1 MFSIRAKKRRDGF
14 VLDVEIE
21 VSSPGVVALFG
32 RSGCGKTTLAN
43 IIAGLLPADEAH
55 IAIDGVALEQ
65 NGKSLQAE
73 HRRIGYVFQDARLFP
88 HLDVMG
94 NLRYGERRANRF
106 VPDLQG
112 LRVNP
117 RRDLPRITL
126 DTVAPL
132 LGLEPLL
139 SRRVHQLSG
148 GERQRVA
155 LGRALLSGPRVLIL
169 DEPLASLDAARRE
182 EVLPYLEKLRD
193 ELAIPMIY
201 VSHQFEE
208 VLRLATHVV
217 LMDKGKVLSQ
227 GTLDELSLHPELRAI
242 VGPDAVGAVVH
253 GVVESV
259 DGGTGLASIRV
270 GTNMLRIGLRGAKA
284 GAHVRAQLLARDII
298 LATSRPDNLSVRNI
312 MTGTIARIVPDD
324 EDTDLV
330 YVDVGG
336 ASILSRVTRAAS
348 IALGL
353 RAGLQVWTLVKS
365 VSIRGHAFVEGRPLR
380 SSSPQA

>member
-1 MFSIRAKKRRDGF
+1 MFSIRAKKRRDAF
-14 VLDVEIE
+14 VLDVDIE
-21 VSSPGVVALFG
+21 VLAPGVVALFG
-32 RSGCGKTTLAN
+32 RSGCGKTTLVN
-43 IIAGLLPADEAH
+43 IVAGLLPADEAH
-55 IAIDGVALEQ
+55 IVIDGWALDE
-65 NGKSLQAE
+65 NGKALLAE

-94 NLRYGERRANRF
+94 NLRYGEKRAKS
-106 VPDLQG
+106 LG
-112 LRVNP
+112 LSNLENVKINP
-117 RRDLPRITL
+117 RRDAARITL
-126 DTVAPL
+126 EKIAPL

-139 SRRVHQLSG
+139 TRRVHQLSG

-155 LGRALLSGPRVLIL
+155 LGRALLTNPRLLIL

-217 LMDKGKVLSQ
+217 LMDNGKVLSQ
-227 GTLDELSLHPELRAI
+227 GSLDELSLHPELRAI
-242 VGPDAVGAVVH
+242 VGPEAVGAVVH
-253 GVVESV
+253 GLVESV
-259 DGGTGLASIRV
+259 DGGTGLARIRV
-270 GTNMLRIGLRGAKA
+270 GSNVLQIHLREARA
-284 GAHVRAQLLARDII
+284 GAHIRAQLLARDII

-324 EDTDLV
+324 EDTELV
-330 YVDVGG
+330 YVDIGG

-348 IALGL
+348 VALGL
-353 RAGLQVWTLVKS
+353 RAGLPVWALVKS
-365 VSIRGHAFVEGRPLR
+365 VSIRGHAFVEGPARQ
-380 SSSPQA
+380 SPTV

>member
-1 MFSIRAKKRRDGF
+1 MFRIRAKKRRDGF
-14 VLDVEIE
+14 VLDVDIE
-21 VSSPGVVALFG
+21 VSSPGVVGLFG
-32 RSGCGKTTLAN
+32 RSGCGKTTLSN
-43 IIAGLLPADEAH
+43 IVAGLLPADESH
-55 IAIDGVALEQ
+55 IVIDGVGLEQ
-65 NGKSLQAE
+65 NGKSLRAE

-94 NLRYGERRANRF
+94 NLRYGEKRSRGQWAHKLENLRTHRRED
-106 VPDLQG
+106 V
-112 LRVNP
+112 
-117 RRDLPRITL
+117 PRITL
-126 DTVAPL
+126 DVVAPL
-132 LGLEPLL
+132 LGLEQLL

-155 LGRALLSGPRVLIL
+155 LGRALLTNPRLLIL
-169 DEPLASLDAARRE
+169 DEPLASLDAARRD

-227 GTLDELSLHPELRAI
+227 GSLDELSLHPELRSI

-259 DGGTGLASIRV
+259 DGGTGLANLRV
-270 GTNMLRIGLRGAKA
+270 GTNVLKIRLQEARV
-284 GAHVRAQLLARDII
+284 GAHVRVQLLARDII
-298 LATSRPDNLSVRNI
+298 LATSRPDNLSVRNL
-312 MTGTIARIVPDD
+312 MVGTIARIVPDD
-324 EDTDLV
+324 EDTELV
-330 YVDVGG
+330 YVDIGG

-348 IALGL
+348 MALGL
-353 RAGLQVWTLVKS
+353 RVGLSVWALVKS
-365 VSIRGHAFVEGRPLR
+365 VSIRGHAFVETPPRQYP
-380 SSSPQA
+380 AI

>member
-1 MFSIRAKKRRDGF
+1 MFSIRAKKRRESF

-21 VSSPGVVALFG
+21 VSSPGVIALFG

-43 IIAGLLPADEAH
+43 IVAGLLPADEAR
-55 IAIDGVALEQ
+55 IVIDGVALEQ
-65 NGKSLQAE
+65 SGKSLRAE

-94 NLRYGERRANRF
+94 NLRYGEQRANRF

-126 DTVAPL
+126 DVVAPL

-155 LGRALLSGPRVLIL
+155 LGRALLSGPRVLVL

-217 LMDKGKVLSQ
+217 LMDQGRVLSQ
-227 GTLDELSLHPELRAI
+227 GPLDELSLHPELRAI
-242 VGPDAVGAVVH
+242 VGPDAVGAVIH

-259 DGGTGLASIRV
+259 DGGTGLANIRV
-270 GTNMLRIGLRGAKA
+270 GTNVLRIGLREAKA
-284 GAHVRAQLLARDII
+284 GAHVRTQLLARDII
-298 LATSRPDNLSVRNI
+298 LATSRPENLSVRNI
-312 MTGTIARIVPDD
+312 MTGTIARIVPDV
-324 EDTDLV
+324 EDTELV
-330 YVDVGG
+330 YVDIGG

-348 IALGL
+348 DALSL
-353 RAGLQVWTLVKS
+353 RPGLQVWALVKS
-365 VSIRGHAFVEGRPLR
+365 VSIRGHAFVEGPPVK
-380 SSSPQA
+380 SS